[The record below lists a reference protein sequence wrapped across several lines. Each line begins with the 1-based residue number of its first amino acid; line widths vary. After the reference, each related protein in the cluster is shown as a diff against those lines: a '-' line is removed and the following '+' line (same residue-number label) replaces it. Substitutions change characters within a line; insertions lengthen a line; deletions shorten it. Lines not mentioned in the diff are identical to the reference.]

1 MAVECSDDADEEDDL
16 KTVIEEEQALN
27 NLKNVHAIAG
37 VTAPL
42 SMRPPEGHITLS
54 LHYMHISD
62 SITSL
67 FMFKHDRLIC
77 FFTLTTIITY
87 HYHLIIYATTGFT
100 SRRRT
105 GNTHPR
111 PHPTHPQGPDDSL
124 AMAPANGNSGV
135 VSSVSNGNNMQEGNA
150 RSPSP
155 TLRGLGDLNMSLPE
169 FMGLAS
175 VVPGVHSDWMQRVAG
190 GAVGKSITYTIN
202 TINTFIYSTMLQS
215 LTLTM
220 IHVLIILDNNTHTFI
235 HIFVHL
241 KVKVLVVVLVPWQ
254 RVCYCNVGV
263 IMLWTMKTTALLLH
277 YLSR

>member
-1 MAVECSDDADEEDDL
+1 M
-16 KTVIEEEQALN
+16 K
-27 NLKNVHAIAG
+27 
-37 VTAPL
+37 
-42 SMRPPEGHITLS
+42 
-54 LHYMHISD
+54 
-62 SITSL
+62 
-67 FMFKHDRLIC
+67 
-77 FFTLTTIITY
+77 
-87 HYHLIIYATTGFT
+87 TTGFT

-150 RSPSP
+150 RSSSP

-202 TINTFIYSTMLQS
+202 TINTYIYSTMLQINTYIYSTILQS
-215 LTLTM
+215 LPLTM
-220 IHVLIILDNNTHTFI
+220 IHVLIILDNNTHTFTY
-235 HIFVHL
+235 IFVF
-241 KVKVLVVVLVPWQ
+241 
-254 RVCYCNVGV
+254 
-263 IMLWTMKTTALLLH
+263 
-277 YLSR
+277 